1 MQSVRACI
9 HCVLLAL
16 LVRLLLRTTVSIAP
30 LSKQAWSCAMPSRE
44 SSGCREVRACS
55 NIGTGHF
62 PSPADSMNFKVLGSG
77 MRHVVQPRRHRE
89 HHTSDPR
96 HTLRIS
102 RLLRNASSDISL
114 SSSSAWLCTAPSGTI
129 TKCLACIFLA
139 REQLIITSI
148 YDDKG

>member
-1 MQSVRACI
+1 MQSLRACI

-30 LSKQAWSCAMPSRE
+30 LSKQAWSCAMLSRE

-114 SSSSAWLCTAPSGTI
+114 SSSSARLCTAPSGTI